1 MSDSDSNSDSD
12 LSSMESSDSDSTTE
26 SDFESSDSDSDYE
39 YYRRKKEEQIQ
50 SIRNV
55 TVAIDEKNPEAV
67 RPVTIAEI
75 DSDSSIGPNET
86 KTKDETKTKVEKQT
100 EKTAHDLLV
109 KLESLPLTLAKE
121 TSNTIEVYQQN
132 YKKQQLLHAK
142 QREQW
147 TAFAMDAVFRIFNSI
162 EGKRTLD
169 RYKDL
174 LTKKE
179 LEELNALRDTL
190 EQINIGQS
198 KDKIKEKKFR
208 ENRRA
213 LRKVL
218 LDNKEKLAH
227 CLADS
232 TSGTSD
238 QPPANNTDQPPAN
251 NITTKDVKKLA
262 KRAEIQIQKDAVSKL
277 LIETTKER
285 DTLTKNETLLQ
296 TTVISIGKK
305 IFKQKEKKQ
314 VLEVQLE
321 TVTEER
327 KKEIEAEI
335 KALKLSIENANKELA
350 QAQGKL
356 KDIESA
362 IKDLEQ
368 RKASDRD
375 LLADLETQLAEIDED
390 TALEALQAQ
399 MEALM
404 EDLDKIEMF
413 DQELLYIKAYGKRL
427 DSIYQNL
434 LDNKP
439 PTKELLMVPTLFFTC
454 KNAGIANRPGSAF
467 VLDNMIRMLISF
479 IPGFQTCFF
488 QKKIDKT
495 SIKIPKNRLV
505 LRMQDSPSYVD
516 KAANHVEILDKTIET
531 SETAGLS
538 DQIKHNE
545 NYLGDATGPY
555 GQAAIKANQAYRV
568 YKKSKGVWDAANK
581 LRNLS
586 TVADAA
592 QSLNAHC
599 RIPMMIINA
608 LFGKFEDK
616 ECQRSEDIPLFF
628 TSMDNDEEKKF
639 EDEDTANIWYGKRDW
654 PLDKAPKSIYDIKS
668 DPPDSTSVNA
678 LKMKAKD
685 KLSSIST
692 NLGLKKDPKIA
703 ERELRKAQNDKR
715 LAKESDQRYKDLN
728 SGKFT
733 PLPEST
739 SMFMKRRRELR
750 KYMDQL
756 PDLNDKQYTLARLS
770 FLSDYSPFAD
780 LPEYDKSKMNP
791 VAQIFLASLDLASMA
806 WNAATDGISRIG
818 SGVWNTLTGSTEEK
832 KPKGPPVDPEISLG
846 EIVFR
851 LSSPYTMLHVSYY
864 MMGMSAETIMGGI
877 NAILKFFGQSE
888 LDASGSSAPYCKD
901 GCNRK
906 RFLGVW
912 MRHMNINVNMEPNL
926 PYDHIGNLLYIDFE
940 GVKTWQP
947 YYTRDPSVK
956 PEKGVK
962 SEKDEVLADQARY
975 KRSTYIEDVVGKDA
989 SKMNKGELLIYK
1001 RMVKAGFTATLKSTD
1016 AVIKQ
1021 DKLLTTISANFA
1033 SFTKEKK
1040 RLQKLQRENT
1050 DRFQSTTLA
1059 RDSLQNKI
1067 NSQLSEIEQKSNLV
1081 RQQRK
1086 KKNDLKEKMETTQR
1100 GLEEKE
1106 KKEKKLKDEA
1116 ALLNDKISGIR
1127 ASGLARLYDGELV
1140 DFESA
1145 EGQKPVSA
1153 RRQVIDIRKRLSIQ
1167 YKTEYDCL
1175 TSYIRFVQGEMKL
1188 RNERVR
1194 EINASL
1200 HETRERYAAARGQID
1215 EKIDDIHGTY
1225 VGEITKFDNI
1235 ERAIKSL

>member
-1 MSDSDSNSDSD
+1 MSSESESESDDSIE
-12 LSSMESSDSDSTTE
+12 LSDSDSTNE

-39 YYRRKKEEQIQ
+39 YYRHKREEQRQ

-55 TVAIDEKNPEAV
+55 TVAIDEKKPKALL
-67 RPVTIAEI
+67 PSVTMATI
-75 DSDSSIGPNET
+75 DSDFSIVPN
-86 KTKDETKTKVEKQT
+86 ETKTKVEKQT

-109 KLESLPLTLAKE
+109 KLETHPHLILAKE
-121 TSNTIEVYQQN
+121 TSNTIEAYQKN
-132 YKKQQLLHAK
+132 YIKQQRLHAK

-147 TAFAMDAVFRIFNSI
+147 TEFAMDAVFRIFNSI

-169 RYKDL
+169 RYKKL

-179 LEELNALRDTL
+179 LEELNALKDTL
-190 EQINIGQS
+190 VQINIGQS
-198 KDKIKEKKFR
+198 KDKIKEKEFR
-208 ENRRA
+208 EKRRVV
-213 LRKVL
+213 RKVL
-218 LDNKEKLAH
+218 VDNKVKLEE

-232 TSGTSD
+232 PTAGPA
-238 QPPANNTDQPPAN
+238 QPPVN
-251 NITTKDVKKLA
+251 NITTTDVEKLA
-262 KRAEIQIQKDAVSKL
+262 KRVEIQTRKGEVSKS
-277 LIETTKER
+277 ITEIKNER
-285 DTLTKNETLLQ
+285 DEITKNVTLLQ
-296 TTVISIGKK
+296 TTVRSVAKQLT
-305 IFKQKEKKQ
+305 KQKKTKQ
-314 VLEVQLE
+314 VLKVQLE
-321 TVTEER
+321 TVKEEH
-327 KKEIEAEI
+327 KKEIEATINEL
-335 KALKLSIENANKELA
+335 ALNIENANKEFA
-350 QAQGKL
+350 EAQGKV
-356 KDIESA
+356 KAIESKL
-362 IKDLEQ
+362 KDLEQ
-368 RKASDRD
+368 REAADRK
-375 LLADLETQLAEIDED
+375 LLVELEDQLAEIDED
-390 TALEALQAQ
+390 ADAALETLKSL
-399 MEALM
+399 MKDLM
-404 EDLDKIEMF
+404 EDLDMIEML
-413 DQELLYIKAYGKRL
+413 DKELLYIKAYGKRL

-467 VLDNMIRMLISF
+467 VLDNMIRFLISF

-495 SIKIPKNRLV
+495 SIKIKESRMLAE
-505 LRMQDSPSYVD
+505 LRSDPTYLD
-516 KAANHVEILDKTIET
+516 KTANHFESAAKTIET
-531 SETAGLS
+531 SEAAGWS

-545 NYLGDATGPY
+545 DMLGDQTGRV
-555 GQAAIKANQAYRV
+555 GQAAVKANKAYRI
-568 YKKSKGVWDAANK
+568 YKNSKGVWDTANK
-581 LRNLS
+581 IKDLS
-586 TVADAA
+586 TVASAA
-592 QSLNAHC
+592 QSLNVHC
-599 RIPMMIINA
+599 RIPMTIINA

-639 EDEDTANIWYGKRDW
+639 EDEDTANTWYGKTDI

-668 DPPDSTSVNA
+668 DPHDSMSVNA
-678 LKMKAKD
+678 LKMKTKD

-715 LAKESDQRYKDLN
+715 LAEESDQRYKDLN

-739 SMFMKRRRELR
+739 PMFMKRRRELR

-770 FLSDYSPFAD
+770 FLSDYSPFAE
-780 LPEYDKSKMNP
+780 LPEYDKSKMGS
-791 VAQIFLASLDLASMA
+791 VAQKFLASLDLASSA

-818 SGVWNTLTGSTEEK
+818 SGIWNTFIGSTKEK

-846 EIVFR
+846 QIVFR
-851 LSSPYTMLHVSYY
+851 LSSKYTMLHVSYY

-888 LDASGSSAPYCKD
+888 LDASGSFAPYCKD

-906 RFLGVW
+906 RFMGVW

-926 PYDHIGNLLYIDFE
+926 PYDHIGNLLYIDIE

-956 PEKGVK
+956 PEKDVK

-975 KRSTYIEDVVGKDA
+975 KRSTYIEDVVEKKRDA
-989 SKMNKGELLIYK
+989 RKIRKSELLIYQ
-1001 RMVKAGFTATLKSTD
+1001 RMVKAGFASTLKSTD
-1016 AVIKQ
+1016 DVIKQ
-1021 DKLLTTISANFA
+1021 DKLLTTISANFV

-1050 DRFQSTTLA
+1050 DRLQSTTLA
-1059 RDSLQNKI
+1059 RDSLQNNI
-1067 NSQLSEIEQKSNLV
+1067 NSKLSNIEQASEVVKDLKN
-1081 RQQRK
+1081 
-1086 KKNDLKEKMETTQR
+1086 KNDGLNTDLETTKR
-1100 GLEEKE
+1100 GLETTKE
-1106 KKEKKLKDEA
+1106 NKDKLLSEVA
-1116 ALLNDKISGIR
+1116 QLNGQISSIYDG
-1127 ASGLARLYDGELV
+1127 GLIRLYDGELV

-1145 EGQKPVSA
+1145 EAKENVRDRSE
-1153 RRQVIDIRKRLSIQ
+1153 VIGIRKYLNIQ
-1167 YKTEYDCL
+1167 YETEYDCL
-1175 TSYIRFVQGEMKL
+1175 TSYIRFVQGVMKL

-1200 HETRERYAAARGQID
+1200 HEARQKFADLHRKID
-1215 EKIDDIHGTY
+1215 EKIDNFYVTY
-1225 VGEITKFDNI
+1225 VGEIIKYENLY
-1235 ERAIKSL
+1235 RAINSL